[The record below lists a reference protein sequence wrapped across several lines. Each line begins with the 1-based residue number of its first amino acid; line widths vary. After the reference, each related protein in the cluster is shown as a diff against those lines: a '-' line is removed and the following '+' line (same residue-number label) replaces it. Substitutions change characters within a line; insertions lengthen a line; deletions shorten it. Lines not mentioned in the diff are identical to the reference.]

1 MNVNVIWLAIGIVFM
16 SFTIIYFR
24 LARKSSQQVS
34 LKDIKIDKL
43 DEEVFTPPQGVGQ
56 QTITTI
62 GPDGQISSETRSQS
76 LKSIASQHLNRNIF
90 PKVKEHL
97 NEIYRTGKQGFLIAG
112 IVSVISMVLAFLSA
126 FQVL

>member
-1 MNVNVIWLAIGIVFM
+1 M

-76 LKSIASQHLNRNIF
+76 LKSIASQLNKATEEFEQHLNRNIF